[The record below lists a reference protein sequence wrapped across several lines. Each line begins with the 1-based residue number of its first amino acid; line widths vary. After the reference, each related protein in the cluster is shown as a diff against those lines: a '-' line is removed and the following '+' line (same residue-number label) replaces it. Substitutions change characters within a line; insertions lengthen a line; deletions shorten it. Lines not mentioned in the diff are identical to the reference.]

1 MENTKFK
8 SDPYNFSNV
17 EITQQDILNILENL
31 NIQNYKI
38 NNLSLFQQAFVHTSY
53 CEMKDYE
60 EYPKPDNCMP
70 LYKKSYETLEFLG
83 DSFLGCIVTNYL
95 YNRYVRYHNKEEGF
109 LTKLKIRFV
118 CGEQLGFLSK
128 KINLN
133 KFMIISK
140 HIEDNC
146 SGRDNIHILE
156 DIYEAFIGALY
167 LDSGDYH
174 LIETFIISSIEKY
187 IDISDTILNDNNYKD
202 QLLRYFQHNF
212 KVHPKYETIKI
223 DNNFECKIFRKE
235 EEANYVENIYICSGT
250 GNTKKK
256 AEQNSSRNALIHYR
270 VMSE

>member
-1 MENTKFK
+1 MDTKFK
-8 SDPYNFSNV
+8 SNPYNFSNI
-17 EITQQDILNILENL
+17 EITQNDILNILSSL
-31 NIQNYKI
+31 NIQDYKI
-38 NNLSLFQQAFVHTSY
+38 TNLALFQQAFVHTSY

-60 EYPKPDNCMP
+60 EYSKPTNCGS
-70 LYKKSYETLEFLG
+70 LYHKSYETLEFLG

-95 YNRYVRYHNKEEGF
+95 YNRYVNKHNKDEGF
-109 LTKLKIRFV
+109 LTKLKIRYV

-128 KINLN
+128 RLNFN

-167 LDSGDYH
+167 LDSNDYN

-187 IDISDTILNDNNYKD
+187 IDISDVILNDNNFKD

-212 KVHPKYETIKI
+212 KVHPQYETNKI
-223 DNNFECKIFRKE
+223 EETNNFECKIFRKE
-235 EEANYVENIYICSGT
+235 EGEKIYVKSGI

-256 AEQNSSRNALIHYR
+256 AEQNASKNSLIFYR
-270 VMSE
+270 VISE